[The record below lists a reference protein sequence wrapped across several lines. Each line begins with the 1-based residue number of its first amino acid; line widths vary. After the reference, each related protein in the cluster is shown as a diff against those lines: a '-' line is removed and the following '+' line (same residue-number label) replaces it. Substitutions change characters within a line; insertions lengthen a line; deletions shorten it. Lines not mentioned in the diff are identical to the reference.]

1 MKARTMTQPDPSDM
15 SQGGIAFAK
24 LMAAIEAGDF
34 QPGDRLREVEVADR
48 LGLSRTPIREAL
60 RRLEAEN
67 IIEHRPRIG
76 AVIRILS
83 RTEVVELYEM
93 RLVLERTAAQ
103 MAAKHAMPAEV
114 DALVT
119 INDQIAQAVDTPS
132 KAAAINQQFH
142 RAIYLAARNRF
153 LLESA
158 RGLNNALLL
167 LGPTT
172 LADAA
177 RIKTVV
183 AQHTHI
189 ITAIGAGDIEGAGA
203 AAEAHLETSL
213 RHRLSVMTS

>member
-1 MKARTMTQPDPSDM
+1 MTQPDLADL

-24 LMAAIEAGDF
+24 LMAAIEAGEF
-34 QPGDRLREVEVADR
+34 QPGDRLREVDIAER

-76 AVIRILS
+76 AVIRTLG

-103 MAAKHAMPAEV
+103 MAAKHAMQAEV
-114 DALVT
+114 DALDA
-119 INDQIAQAVDTPS
+119 INDQIAQASHIPS

-158 RGLNNALLL
+158 RGMNNALLL

-172 LADAA
+172 LADEA

-183 AQHTHI
+183 AQHRQI
-189 ITAIGAGDIEGAGA
+189 IEAIGAGDIAGAGH
-203 AAEAHLETSL
+203 AAEDHLQTSL
-213 RHRLSVMTS
+213 RHRLSVMKS

>member
-1 MKARTMTQPDPSDM
+1 MPDIDPSEL

-24 LMAAIEAGDF
+24 LMAAIEAGEF
-34 QPGDRLREVEVADR
+34 QPGDRLREVDVAER
-48 LGLSRTPIREAL
+48 LGLSRTPVREAL

-76 AVIRILS
+76 AVIRTLG

-93 RLVLERTAAQ
+93 RLVLERTAAE
-103 MAAKHAMPAEV
+103 MAAKHAMQAEV
-114 DALVT
+114 DALAT
-119 INDQIAQAVDTPS
+119 INDQIAEASQTPA

-172 LADAA
+172 LADEA
-177 RIKTVV
+177 RIKTVL
-183 AQHTHI
+183 AQHNQI
-189 ITAIGAGDIEGAGA
+189 IDAIAAGDIEGAGA
-203 AAEAHLETSL
+203 AAEAHLQTSL